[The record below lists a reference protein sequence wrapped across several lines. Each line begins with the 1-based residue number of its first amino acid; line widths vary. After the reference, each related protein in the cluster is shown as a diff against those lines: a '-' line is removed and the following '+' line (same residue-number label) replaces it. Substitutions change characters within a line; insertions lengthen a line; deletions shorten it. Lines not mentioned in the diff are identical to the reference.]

1 MIDSSVVE
9 EFMHRFIP
17 YNNDDKAAENL
28 FLSYIYLK
36 LSNGSTLDDLNESIV
51 KKLEDHSTSVN
62 DIGLSILG
70 DFADDYMNMK
80 DSVYTEKIQRCVA
93 KFENECTGKSEG
105 SFMKAELATCA
116 RLADLLVA
124 NYDYSL
130 FSKKQRFINLK
141 EGRP

>member
-36 LSNGSTLDDLNESIV
+36 LSNGSTLDDLNKNIV
-51 KKLEDHSTSVN
+51 EKIKDRSTSVN

-70 DFADDYMNMK
+70 DVVGDYVNMN
-80 DSVYTEKIQRCVA
+80 DSGYTEKIQKCVG
-93 KFENECTGKSEG
+93 KFENECIGKSEDG
-105 SFMKAELATCA
+105 FMKAELAICA

-124 NYDYSL
+124 NYDYLL
-130 FSKKQRFINLK
+130 FSKKQCL
-141 EGRP
+141 